1 MSLPD
6 LAGMAIVGVVNAFV
20 SAGPAPTAA
29 AETTTHPIRVADFLP
44 DEFVSDGSVCYQS
57 QLQEALDAVPA
68 SGGEVVFAPLTY
80 RIDDPIGLR
89 IRSHLALRMEGAKFL
104 FDESCAADG
113 QLFHGEEVTNVRFQG
128 GTIVGRND
136 VWPEGV
142 NIGGIRLNG
151 SCRDVRISGMH
162 IRDLSSNGVGVFA
175 TSEAPARDVWILD
188 SIIDN
193 CCNRYGDYQAPPPQ
207 RRGPEKGSMRE
218 DQGLIALYHVQDFTV
233 RGCRL
238 EDSRSDGTHFYFC
251 ERGQFTDNRVSR
263 AKMGGYFLESCRHV
277 LATGNVILENG
288 SRGVTIERGSQFC
301 TLSGNTIAGSGR
313 EGLWIPDSLRCT
325 VTGNVFSLNG
335 RKFNGEQRHH
345 IWNANITI
353 NQAKGD
359 KLDTPTAHY
368 LIADNIIETDAHQ
381 IAAVRV
387 DTRVEI
393 ANILIQG
400 NLMIGENRRIL
411 IEGPDWAAVTA
422 ERNPGGEIERTS
434 DDP

>member
-1 MSLPD
+1 MSLSN
-6 LAGMAIVGVVNAFV
+6 LAGTETVGILITIVLAC
-20 SAGPAPTAA
+20 PAPTDA
-29 AETTTHPIRVADFLP
+29 AETAAGPIRVTDFLP
-44 DEFVSDGSVCYQS
+44 EGFVSDGSVSYQT
-57 QLQEALDAVPA
+57 QLQQALDAVPA
-68 SGGEVVFAPLTY
+68 SGGEIVFAPLTY
-80 RIDDPIGLR
+80 RIDDPSGLR
-89 IRSHLALRMEGAKFL
+89 IRSHLTLRMEGARFL
-104 FDESCAADG
+104 FDEACSADG
-113 QLFHGEEVTNVRFQG
+113 QLFHGEGVADVHFQG

-142 NIGGIRLNG
+142 NIRGIHLTG
-151 SCRDVRISGMH
+151 PCRDIRITGVH
-162 IRDLSSNGVGVFA
+162 FRDLSSNGIGIFA
-175 TSEAPARDVWILD
+175 TAEAPASDVWVVD

-193 CCNRYGDYQAPPPQ
+193 CCNHYGDYQAPPPQ
-207 RRGPEKGSMRE
+207 RRGPEKSSTRE
-218 DQGLIALYHVQDFTV
+218 DQGLIALYHVHDFAV

-251 ERGQFTDNRVSR
+251 ERGQFTDNRVYR

-277 LATGNVILENG
+277 LATGNVILDNG

-359 KLDTPTAHY
+359 KLNTPTAYY

-387 DTRVEI
+387 DTRVETE
-393 ANILIQG
+393 NILIEG

-411 IEGPDWAAVTA
+411 IEGPDQAAVTA
-422 ERNPGGEIERTS
+422 DRNLGGEIERTP